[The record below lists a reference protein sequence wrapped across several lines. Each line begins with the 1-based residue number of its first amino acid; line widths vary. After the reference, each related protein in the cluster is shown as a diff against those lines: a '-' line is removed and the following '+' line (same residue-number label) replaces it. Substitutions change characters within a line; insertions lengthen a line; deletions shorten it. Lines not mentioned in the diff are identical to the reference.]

1 MNLSLSATGSSEH
14 VVFAGMGIG
23 AETPVWAAGSWE
35 AVSML
40 DLHQIE
46 CDWIAVLQGSGT
58 LSGLMLKASYFGL
71 EAMPFV
77 LPLVYFC
84 IRREAGVRL
93 FLLISF
99 STVLVHLLKLAFH
112 SPRPCWMD
120 PRIHAFAGAANY
132 GLPSGHA
139 LYAALVWP
147 FVAGTLG
154 QWWAWALAMLLVLLV
169 SVARV
174 YLGVHF
180 ISDVIAAWAVAAGLL
195 WCLARWQRRAVDRL
209 ESLGLR
215 QQLVVALATA
225 SVFVVCALVVRGLLT
240 SIPDPPAWASFS
252 SGARNLDELFR
263 TIGELFGVLVG
274 ICLAER
280 WARFDVSGAVWRSGL
295 AFGYALVGAW
305 LLRELWQTLSFP
317 TTEPVRWLF
326 CSLKGAVSG
335 GWILFLAPWLMVR
348 VGILPP
354 TLGAERGGTRHLP

>member
-1 MNLSLSATGSSEH
+1 
-14 VVFAGMGIG
+14 VF
-23 AETPVWAAGSWE
+23 E
-35 AVSML
+35 
-40 DLHQIE
+40 LHRIE
-46 CDWIAVLQGSGT
+46 CDWIAAFQGSGT
-58 LSGLMLKASYFGL
+58 MSGLMLKASYLGL
-71 EAMPFV
+71 EAIPFV
-77 LPLVYFC
+77 LPLIYFC

-99 STVLVHLLKLAFH
+99 STVLVHLLKLTFH
-112 SPRPCWMD
+112 SPRPYWMD

-154 QWWAWALAMLLVLLV
+154 RRWAWALAMLLVLLV

-209 ESLGLR
+209 ESLALW
-215 QQLVVALATA
+215 QQLVVALGTF
-225 SVFVVCALVVRGLLT
+225 SVLVLCGFVVRGRLNG
-240 SIPDPPAWASFS
+240 IPDPPAWASFS

-263 TIGELFGVLVG
+263 TVGELFGVAVG

-280 WARFDVSGAVWRSGL
+280 WARFEVSGEVWRRGL
-295 AFGYALVGAW
+295 AFGYALLGAW
-305 LLRELWQTLSFP
+305 LLREFWQTLSLP
-317 TTEPVRWLF
+317 ATEPARWLF
-326 CSLKGAVSG
+326 CSLKGAVSS
-335 GWILFLAPWLMVR
+335 GWILFLAP
-348 VGILPP
+348 
-354 TLGAERGGTRHLP
+354 